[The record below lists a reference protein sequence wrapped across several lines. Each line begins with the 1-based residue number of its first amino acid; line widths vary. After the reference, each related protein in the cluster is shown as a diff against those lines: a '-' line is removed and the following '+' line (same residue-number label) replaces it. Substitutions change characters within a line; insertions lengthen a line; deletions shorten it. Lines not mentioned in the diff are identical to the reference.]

1 MICVVPGYIHTAFT
15 EGYIWKFQGA
25 REAGGGG
32 GGGKL
37 CKGKYDFQRGGVKG
51 GWS

>member
-25 REAGGGG
+25 RKAVLGHA
-32 GGGKL
+32 
-37 CKGKYDFQRGGVKG
+37 VT
-51 GWS
+51 